1 MSSLDGAW
9 EESHMRRQEVAV
21 RNLTFSDPDYKKS
34 LEDFSKELKEKG
46 HAVLRLPEHVKRR
59 EARDSLYIMQPVLNH
74 YKELRGEPLVY
85 I

>member
-21 RNLTFSDPDYKKS
+21 RNLTFPDRD
-34 LEDFSKELKEKG
+34 LEEALEQFSKELREKSS
-46 HAVLRLPEHVKRR
+46 AVLHLPEHVKRR
-59 EARDSLYIMQPVLNH
+59 LNRDSLYIMQPVLNH
-74 YKELRGEPLVY
+74 YRKLRGEPLVY